1 MANLKRGKIF
11 YNFGGG
17 IKISFAA
24 PRVRLKGYLLKTEY
38 KHITMFQEILKF
50 LVTAQLY

>member
-11 YNFGGG
+11 YIFGGG

-24 PRVRLKGYLLKTEY
+24 PRVRFKRYLLKTEY
-38 KHITMFQEILKF
+38 EHITMFQEILKV